1 MKKIKPILVV
11 RFPAETYSYIDN
23 DHFEKISKDLMNH
36 FQDDYY
42 AITVKDNVSSVGD
55 IKFELYNLKNIT
67 EVDFKQL
74 QERILETIN
83 K

>member
-1 MKKIKPILVV
+1 MKDLKPILVV

-42 AITVKDNVSSVGD
+42 AITVKERVFSVGD
-55 IKFELYNLKNIT
+55 IKFELYNSKDIT
-67 EVDFKQL
+67 EIEFKLL
-74 QERILETIN
+74 QERILETI

>member
-11 RFPAETYSYIDN
+11 RFPAETYSYVDN
-23 DHFEKISKDLMNH
+23 DDFEKIIKNLINH

-42 AITVKDNVSSVGD
+42 TLLVKDTVSSVGD
-55 IKFELYNLKNIT
+55 IKFELYNSKDIT
-67 EVDFKQL
+67 EIEFKQL
-74 QERILETIN
+74 QERILETI